1 MTRICC
7 IGVWGD
13 PYESPALQWVP
24 MRLPLI
30 GTAPHPIA
38 HALHPE
44 GISNDEYDGRISELT
59 PPSFC

>member
-1 MTRICC
+1 MTLSGGAGLERL
-7 IGVWGD
+7 GRVRGY
-13 PYESPALQWVP
+13 PF
-24 MRLPLI
+24 RLPLI

>member
-1 MTRICC
+1 
-7 IGVWGD
+7 
-13 PYESPALQWVP
+13 

-44 GISNDEYDGRISELT
+44 GISNDEYDGSVSADS
-59 PPSFC
+59 SFILLN